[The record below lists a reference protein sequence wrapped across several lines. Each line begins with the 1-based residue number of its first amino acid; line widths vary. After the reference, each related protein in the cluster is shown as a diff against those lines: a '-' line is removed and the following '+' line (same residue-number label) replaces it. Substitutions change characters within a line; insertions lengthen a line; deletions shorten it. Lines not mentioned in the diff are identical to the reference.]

1 MQLAARRPAGMGTFT
16 VIWLGQ
22 VISLTGTGMS
32 NLALGLWAWQQ
43 TGSATALAL
52 MTFFATAPALVF
64 GPLAGALVDR
74 WDRRAVLAL
83 SDTAAGLGSLAVAAL
98 FALGRLEIWHLYV
111 VGALSAACQSFQ
123 WPAYSAAITVLV
135 PKEQYGRA
143 NGMVSLAEP
152 VSAIVAPAL
161 AGALVSLIGIG
172 GVLAID
178 VASFLFA
185 VATLLA
191 VHIPAPARS
200 AEGAAAARNSLLAD
214 SAFGFRYIWARKGL
228 LGLLSVFLIFN
239 LLSAFSFGLM
249 APYILAR
256 TGGDAA
262 VMGATMAIFGV
273 GGIAG
278 GVAMSIWGGP
288 RRRIDGVL
296 VGMAVSGVLGV
307 ALMGLGR
314 SLPAWAAAL
323 FITAALMPM
332 TNGSSQAIWQAKV
345 PPDLQGRV
353 FAARRIFAQL
363 CFPLGLLIAGPL
375 ADAVF
380 EPALAPGGPLAAA
393 AGPLVGTGPGAGI
406 GLMFVASGALAA
418 AAALGAYLLPTIRN
432 VERDL
437 PDHS

>member
-1 MQLAARRPAGMGTFT
+1 MQLAARRPAGMGTFA

-22 VISLTGTGMS
+22 VVSLTGTGMS

-52 MTFFATAPALVF
+52 MTFFATAPALIF

-83 SDTAAGLGSLAVAAL
+83 ADTVSGLGSLAVVAL

-111 VGALSAACQSFQ
+111 VGAISAAAQAFQ
-123 WPAYSAAITVLV
+123 WPAYSAVITVLV

-152 VSAIVAPAL
+152 VGAIVAPVL
-161 AGALVSLIGIG
+161 AGLLVTLIGIG

-185 VATLLA
+185 VGSLL
-191 VHIPAPARS
+191 VVRIPAPPRS
-200 AEGAAAARNSLLAD
+200 AEGAAAQRNSLLAD
-214 SAFGFRYIWARKGL
+214 SIFGFRYIWARKGL
-228 LGLLSVFLIFN
+228 LGLLSVFLTFN
-239 LLSAFSFGLM
+239 LLSAFSFGLT
-249 APYILAR
+249 APYVLAR
-256 TGGDAA
+256 TGGDAG
-262 VMGATMAIFGV
+262 VMGAMMSVFGV

-296 VGMAVSGVLGV
+296 VGMAVSGVFGV
-307 ALMGLGR
+307 ALMGAGQ
-314 SLPAWAAAL
+314 SMPVWAAAL
-323 FITAALMPM
+323 FITSALMPM

-345 PPDLQGRV
+345 APDLQGRV

-375 ADAVF
+375 ADGVF
-380 EPALAPGGPLAAA
+380 EPALAPGGALADS
-393 AGPLVGTGPGAGI
+393 AGRLVGSGPGAGI
-406 GLMFVASGALAA
+406 GLMFVISGLIAA
-418 AAALGAYLLPTIRN
+418 AAALGAYLVPAIRN
-432 VERDL
+432 LERDL